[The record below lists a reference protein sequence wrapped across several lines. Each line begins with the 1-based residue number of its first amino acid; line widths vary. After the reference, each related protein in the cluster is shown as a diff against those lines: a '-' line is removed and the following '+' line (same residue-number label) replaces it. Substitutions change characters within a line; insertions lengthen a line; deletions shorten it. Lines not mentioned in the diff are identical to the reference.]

1 MKKKI
6 IWDELKNQLLKEQ
19 RCVSFEDMLQAIE
32 EGGILNIYKHPN
44 AEKYPNQKM
53 VEVLFKKYVWVI
65 PFVEN
70 EEEIFFK
77 TAFPS
82 RKATKKSKE

>member
-6 IWDELKNQLLKEQ
+6 VWDEEKNQLLKAQ
-19 RCVSFEDMLQAIE
+19 RDISFEDIVQAID
-32 EGGILNIYKHPN
+32 EGGILNVYKHPN
-44 AEKYPNQKM
+44 AEKYPHQKM
-53 VEVLFKKYVWVI
+53 VEVLFKKYVWVV

-70 EEEIFFK
+70 EDEIFFK